1 MSELD
6 AIESW
11 AGHLLAKLE
20 APARRAA
27 LRDIAREL
35 RRSQQARIAQ
45 QMNPDGTA
53 YEARKPRAKKHLRD
67 KAGRI
72 RRKAMF
78 AKLRQARYLRSESDA
93 MGLAIGFAGRIA
105 RVARVHQFGE
115 RARVAPGGPEYK
127 YPARVLLGF
136 SDSDREII
144 RNMLH
149 AHIVK

>member
-6 AIESW
+6 AFESW
-11 AGHLLAKLE
+11 VGHLLAKLE
-20 APARRAA
+20 APARRIV

-35 RRSQQARIAQ
+35 RRGQQARIAQ
-45 QMNPDGTA
+45 QANPDGTA
-53 YEARKPRAKKHLRD
+53 YEARKPRGKKHLRD

-78 AKLRQARYLRSESDA
+78 AKLRQARYLRTESDA
-93 MGLAIGFAGRIA
+93 TSLAIGFAGRIA
-105 RVARVHQFGE
+105 RVARIHQLGE

-136 SDSDREII
+136 SGEDRKMI
-144 RNMLH
+144 RNMLL
-149 AHIVK
+149 AHVIK